1 MKAWQRFWNPITT
14 GSAVR
19 SIALNSI
26 QYNNAKKVYLKSFS
40 EAIREIIANSDPFTW
55 REYISGK

>member
-26 QYNNAKKVYLKSFS
+26 QYNNAKKVKYLKSFS

-55 REYISGK
+55 

>member
-1 MKAWQRFWNPITT
+1 MKAWQRFRNPNTT

-26 QYNNAKKVYLKSFS
+26 QYNNTKKVYLKSFS

-55 REYISGK
+55 

>member
-1 MKAWQRFWNPITT
+1 MKAWQRFRNPITT

-55 REYISGK
+55 